1 MYTNLWIPTKTDRLL
16 PDRIEAELREDTE
29 VYIKLSCGAKANFS
43 CLLSLLCL
51 LSKRFGKAALIYLTT
66 SRHCFSPRLVCCICS
81 PNILCVVLQDCYK
94 MDQSFVTYF
103 FQLHFPSSIRHQLDF
118 FFQFSFNFIAPNN
131 NSSYL
136 KVVCIDI
143 LIFVLFWGF
152 LEKFQR
158 PGILL

>member
-1 MYTNLWIPTKTDRLL
+1 MYTNLWIPTETDRLL

-29 VYIKLSCGAKANFS
+29 VYIKLSRGAKANFS

-81 PNILCVVLQDCYK
+81 PNILCGITGLLQDGPKLCNL
-94 MDQSFVTYF
+94 F
-103 FQLHFPSSIRHQLDF
+103 FPATFSQFNQTSIRF

>member
-118 FFQFSFNFIAPNN
+118 FF
-131 NSSYL
+131 NSVL
-136 KVVCIDI
+136 I
-143 LIFVLFWGF
+143 L
-152 LEKFQR
+152 
-158 PGILL
+158 